1 MRVLKQT
8 PIALAVSLAVAE
20 SAARL
25 GPRYN
30 VGVRYL
36 F

>member
-20 SAARL
+20 SAAQL
-25 GPRYN
+25 GRHY